1 MNSHLALVMAVYEGI
16 LKDASTLWPNSSGS
30 LEKDLSY
37 LRRAAEQ
44 RGLGFFTLTMP
55 EMGKVLDRSLSK
67 SAFLASEVPLG
78 IPMIKKRPEL
88 FRDLYMKVFSDTGTL
103 RHDYDIDAITFL
115 RQLFYC
121 FKKYRVSCDPK
132 KVEATI
138 CDFFDIESELP
149 ASPPDTWDSDIPD
162 WKTMIGHP
170 HGRQSF
176 DSDYHGVLDDTG
188 LPWDTL
194 RALSCFFMSTLGL
207 PDHWD
212 LQSKH
217 GPGVVSEQE
226 GFISKYE
233 FPNWPRKLGL
243 WFPYDWFGSGVL
255 TTEHEYS
262 QDEPPSRLIAVPKTQ
277 KGPRLI
283 CAEPISHQW
292 MQQSTWRW
300 LEKRLRNHPLGKCI
314 RFRDQEISRERALDA
329 SKSGELCTIDLSAA
343 SDRLST
349 RLVQYIFQGP
359 APRAGSLLDNL
370 HAHRTRYLSQTLSE
384 NHPKTILLKKFAPMG
399 SAVTFPVQSI
409 VFTILALWGLK
420 LHEGTESDLRSL
432 DYDLERITVFGDDI
446 IAPNAAYHTIVRVL
460 HACGLKVNTDKSF
473 AEGFF
478 RESCGM
484 DAFCGNDV
492 TAAYILGSYDGSPSS
507 MATTVETANNFHKY
521 GLWNT
526 AQAVVNFL
534 PEKER
539 KLLLVVGS
547 EGGGLGLFSFCGRF
561 TGHLHSK
568 WNRNYQRHERVAL
581 TVTSTVTKKQGR
593 GLSSLTQYFTERPD
607 PDLPWSSGQ
616 VSRVKLRKSLTRVL
630 P

>member
-1 MNSHLALVMAVYEGI
+1 MNSNLAIVMAVYEGI
-16 LKDASTLWPNSSGS
+16 LKDASILWPTSTKSFG
-30 LEKDLSY
+30 KDLSY

-44 RGLGFFTLTMP
+44 RGLGFFTLTLP
-55 EMGKVLDRSLSK
+55 EFGKVLDRSLSR
-67 SAFLASEVPLG
+67 SAFLASEVPQG
-78 IPMIKKRPEL
+78 IPQIKKRPEL
-88 FRDLYMKVFSDTGTL
+88 FGDLYMKVFNDSGTL
-103 RHDYDIDAITFL
+103 RLDYDIDAIAFL
-115 RQLFYC
+115 RQLTYC
-121 FKKYRVSCDPK
+121 FKKFRIECDPK
-132 KVEATI
+132 RVEATI
-138 CDFFDIESELP
+138 SDFYSIESDLP
-149 ASPPDTWDSDIPD
+149 ASIPETWDSDIPV
-162 WKTMIGHP
+162 WHEMYGHP
-170 HGRQSF
+170 HGRQYH
-176 DSDYHGVLDDTG
+176 DSTYCFSDTSG
-188 LPWDTL
+188 LPWETL
-194 RALSCFFMSTLGL
+194 SRLSKRFMSELGL

-212 LQSKH
+212 LLPKH

-243 WFPYDWFGSGVL
+243 WFPYDWFGPGVI

-262 QDEPPSRLIAVPKTQ
+262 EMEPPSRLIAVPKTQ

-300 LEKRLRNHPLGKCI
+300 LEKRIRKTSLGKSI
-314 RFRDQEISRERALDA
+314 RFRDQEFSRMRALEA
-329 SKSGELCTIDLSAA
+329 SLDGKLCTIDLSAA

-359 APRAGSLLDNL
+359 SVTEGSLLDNL

-384 NHPKTILLKKFAPMG
+384 NCPKTILLRKFAPMG

-420 LHEGTESDLRSL
+420 LSEGTERDFSNL

-446 IAPNAAYHTIVRVL
+446 IAPTTAYQSIELVL
-460 HACGLKVNTDKSF
+460 HECGLKVNADKSF
-473 AEGFF
+473 SEGFF

-484 DAFCGNDV
+484 DAFCGSDV

-507 MATTVETANNFHKY
+507 MATTIESANNFHKRGY
-521 GLWNT
+521 WNA

-539 KLLLVVGS
+539 KLLLIVGS
-547 EGGGLGLFSFCGRF
+547 EGGGLGLFSFCGRS
-561 TGHLHSK
+561 TAHLKSR
-568 WNRNYQRHERVAL
+568 WNRDYHRQESIAL
-581 TVTSTVTKKQGR
+581 TVTSKVTKTQGT

-607 PDLPWSSGQ
+607 PSLPWSSGQ
-616 VSRVKLRKSLTRVL
+616 VSRVKLRKGLTRVL
-630 P
+630 S